1 MKEFDLDKLKEA
13 IDPKDPKKALKYL
26 GETIT
31 REQMY
36 TYIVN
41 KIIDQKDNEC
51 VYMPMPTIYNLFMS
65 FIQDMCDEPYKLLSD
80 IIQEKP
86 NLEIKKL
93 KELETKE
100 VEIVGPVAKY
110 LLNKFNLED
119 YDDFRK
125 KYIDTDFEYRWYPL
139 FVKYILE
146 KNNGT
151 AKKFEL
157 LSPFY
162 APKNSTSDY
171 DLFAPEDFEVI
182 DDYQFADER
191 DK

>member
-51 VYMPMPTIYNLFMS
+51 IYMPMPTIYNLFMS

-100 VEIVGPVAKY
+100 VETVDG
-110 LLNKFNLED
+110 
-119 YDDFRK
+119 
-125 KYIDTDFEYRWYPL
+125 
-139 FVKYILE
+139 
-146 KNNGT
+146 
-151 AKKFEL
+151 
-157 LSPFY
+157 
-162 APKNSTSDY
+162 KNS
-171 DLFAPEDFEVI
+171 
-182 DDYQFADER
+182 
-191 DK
+191 